1 MYRWFPSILTV
12 VTIVQPE
19 TLVRWHRAG
28 FRRYWRWKLS
38 SRGGRPRIEMELR
51 ALIRQMS
58 TENQL
63 WGAPRIHGEL
73 LKLGFSV
80 AQSTVGNYM
89 VKRRGPPSQGWRTL
103 LRNHAPD
110 IDAMDL
116 SHTRP
121 RGRVRNYLSTIM
133 GYSG

>member
-1 MYRWFPSILTV
+1 MIALIRFVLTVLASSFKSKSRLEAENAVLRHQQLIVLRRKLKGRARLTNNDRWFFVWMYRWFPISKV

-19 TLVRWHRAG
+19 TLVRWRRVG
-28 FRRYWRWKLS
+28 FRRYWCWKS
-38 SRGGRPRIEMELR
+38 SSLGGRPQIEMELR

-80 AQSTVGNYM
+80 A
-89 VKRRGPPSQGWRTL
+89 
-103 LRNHAPD
+103 
-110 IDAMDL
+110 
-116 SHTRP
+116 
-121 RGRVRNYLSTIM
+121 
-133 GYSG
+133 